1 MSPDGS
7 IRRVEESNGIPTVIS
22 DAVAAVAAVEIKC
35 PYPQAGKVI
44 VHYSLPQYYVC
55 QCLAGMFVFK
65 TTKLIYMSYS
75 KESST
80 VFEVTFDE
88 DLWNTV
94 WEMIIEIYYNDSP
107 KVPAKLASK
116 IKTLKSKMRYL

>member
-22 DAVAAVAAVEIKC
+22 DAVAAVVIQC
-35 PYPQAGKVI
+35 PYPHAGKVI

-107 KVPAKLASK
+107 KVSAKLASK